1 MADYSDY
8 KKQFDAL
15 MDVLKLFEKRYELPA
30 DGLGWPRQKEIYKL
44 VQRLKWF
51 AKGQFLFFYYGFTG
65 KHTDL
70 GYPVLHQEIAQ
81 GTDQIQYPAEH
92 VLATILYQIAAD
104 IAVIQNA
111 AEQRLLHYTV
121 YGPGQKRHSINLPKG
136 ALDSAEKADV
146 TDDAAQDFFVS
157 ADSFAQAC
165 LWQAKTVANE
175 FREDKFVLTYLT
187 NSVQARVVPYAN
199 VVFIGIPSS
208 VTASGR
214 KNSAIAHEVGH
225 FRFWHSFPQTGD
237 ASPKSGANMPDWVK
251 QVNAPRLNLRELFY
265 PFQYAPEPTSVPT
278 PPWAEEIFADVY
290 GVLFGGPEYIRS
302 AMELALEHSTRGFAD
317 FNYSD
322 PHPTPLIRPVLMI
335 KALGELTKGTVPLLA
350 RDAGEVQ
357 KQAIALFNEWKR
369 KLRDHKIL
377 FSETPDKDDDDATD
391 LELKFRD
398 GALATL
404 VGNTIAWHTRE
415 LNLSTVSGK
424 DLSKLT
430 DEQLKELSKEDK
442 RRKFHAEELVA
453 QAVQALRFVFRD
465 APPAKT
471 LWGWSDNVEQAVQE
485 MSEWFGNAKEYAQAV
500 NEFLERW
507 NSWRLVLPKLIES
520 GHLSNPFLVHAPAQ
534 PENPDSLPQDWKE
547 WAIQQKNYF
556 ESDTFD
562 KTPLPEMYA
571 GDFDTVMNP
580 TTRPSN
586 TWLPVFGAGG
596 WTTEG
601 PCAMP
606 PK

>member
-1 MADYSDY
+1 MADYGDY

-15 MDVLKLFEKRYELPA
+15 MNVLDLFEKRYELPA
-30 DGLGWPRQKEIYKL
+30 DGLDWPRRKEIIAL
-44 VQRLKWF
+44 VQGLKWF
-51 AKGQFLFFYYGFTG
+51 AKGQFLFFYCGFTG
-65 KHTDL
+65 EHKEL
-70 GYPVLHQEIAQ
+70 GYPMLHLEIAQ
-81 GTDQIQYPAEH
+81 GSDQVQYPAEH
-92 VLATILYQIAAD
+92 VLATILYQIEAD
-104 IAVIQNA
+104 IAVIQSA

-121 YGPGQKRHSINLPKG
+121 YGPDQKRHSINLPKG
-136 ALDSAEKADV
+136 ALTSAEQEND
-146 TDDAAQDFFVS
+146 TEDAEQDFFVS
-157 ADSFAQAC
+157 ADSFAQAS

-175 FREDKFVLTYLT
+175 FLEDKFVLTYLT

-199 VVFIGIPSS
+199 VVFIGLPSS

-237 ASPKSGANMPDWVK
+237 VSPESGANMPDWVK
-251 QVNAPRLNLRELFY
+251 QAKAPRLNLRELFY
-265 PFQYAPEPTSVPT
+265 PFQYALAPTDVPT

-302 AMELALEHSTRGFAD
+302 AMELALEHSTKGLVD
-317 FNYSD
+317 FDYTD

-335 KALGELTKGTVPLLA
+335 KALGELTKGAVPLLA
-350 RDAGEVQ
+350 RDAADVQ
-357 KQAIALFNEWKR
+357 KQAIVLFNEWKR
-369 KLRDHKIL
+369 KLRDRKFL
-377 FSETPDKDDDDATD
+377 YSETPEKDNDDTVD

-398 GALATL
+398 GALATH

-430 DEQLKELSKEDK
+430 DEQLKLLRKEDK
-442 RRKFHAEELVA
+442 QRKFHAEELVA

-465 APPAKT
+465 APPSKT

-485 MSEWFGNAKEYAQAV
+485 MSEWFGNAKEYADAV

-520 GHLSNPFLVHAPAQ
+520 GHLSNLFLLPPPPHSQ
-534 PENPDSLPQDWKE
+534 HPESLPEKWKE

-556 ESDTFD
+556 DPDAFD
-562 KTPLPEMYA
+562 KMPREMYA

-586 TWLPVFGAGG
+586 TWLPIFGAGG

-601 PCAMP
+601 PCTLP
-606 PK
+606 PG